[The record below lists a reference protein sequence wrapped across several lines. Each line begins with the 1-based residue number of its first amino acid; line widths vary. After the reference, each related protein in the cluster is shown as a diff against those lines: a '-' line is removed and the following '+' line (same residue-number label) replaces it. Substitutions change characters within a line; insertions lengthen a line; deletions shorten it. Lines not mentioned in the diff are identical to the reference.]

1 MQNIVLGY
9 DGSENAD
16 RALQRVAAIANG
28 ATVTVVSAVHVH
40 PAAASK
46 TGSQIVDPDEVE
58 ERQRSLAKAKEF
70 LTSKDI
76 QVQTVEA
83 HGDPA
88 AAILEEAETEHA
100 DMILVGT
107 RGRNPVERLIL
118 GSVST
123 KVVHGA
129 HCDVLV
135 VR

>member
-1 MQNIVLGY
+1 
-9 DGSENAD
+9 
-16 RALQRVAAIANG
+16 
-28 ATVTVVSAVHVH
+28 
-40 PAAASK
+40 
-46 TGSQIVDPDEVE
+46 
-58 ERQRSLAKAKEF
+58 
-70 LTSKDI
+70 
-76 QVQTVEA
+76 VEA